1 MRLSFIKKE
10 FIEFFKTYR
19 FYVLF
24 GVFAFF
30 GILNAPTAKFL
41 PELMKAIPDMG
52 INIQMPEPVMADSY
66 IQFISNITNAFFA
79 LIIVFMGSVSS
90 EIKKGTIYL
99 VLSKGV
105 SRIDFL
111 YSKMLNALLM
121 YTTAFAGYVL
131 LSIIGTLILFGT
143 WYFDGLLLATIS
155 MYLFG
160 LILLTASISASAV
173 AKSAGPGAF
182 AGFGLLI
189 FLPLTEILGG
199 AAKWLPGRLMTLPV
213 NYLSGTA
220 IGTDLLKASIS
231 SIFLIA
237 IMITASTIKFS
248 KREL

>member
-1 MRLSFIKKE
+1 MRLSFFKKE

-24 GVFAFF
+24 GVFMFF

-41 PELMKAIPDMG
+41 PELMKAIPDVG
-52 INIQMPEPVMADSY
+52 FDIQIPEPVMADSY
-66 IQFISNITNAFFA
+66 IQFISNITNALFA
-79 LIIVFMGSVSS
+79 LIIVFMGSISS

-111 YSKMLNALLM
+111 YSKLLNALIM
-121 YTTAFAGYVL
+121 YTAAFAGYVAFSVL
-131 LSIIGTLILFGT
+131 GTWILFST
-143 WYFDGLLLATIS
+143 WYFEGLFAATVS

-160 LILLTASISASAV
+160 LILLAASISASAI

-189 FLPLTEILGG
+189 FLPLTEVFGK
-199 AAKWLPGRLMTLPV
+199 AAEWLPGRLMTLPGE
-213 NYLSGTA
+213 YLSGSA
-220 IGTDLLKASIS
+220 AVTDLIKASLS
-231 SIFLIA
+231 SLTLII

>member
-41 PELMKAIPDMG
+41 PELLKAIPDIG
-52 INIQMPEPVMADSY
+52 IDIQIPEPVMMDSY
-66 IQFISNITNAFFA
+66 VQFISNITNALFA

-105 SRIDFL
+105 SRADFL
-111 YSKMLNALLM
+111 FSKILNAWLM
-121 YTTAFAGYVL
+121 YTAAFAAYVV
-131 LSIIGTLILFGT
+131 LSILGTWILFGS
-143 WYFDGLLLATIS
+143 WYFDGLLLASVSI
-155 MYLFG
+155 YLFG
-160 LILLTASISASAV
+160 LIILAASIMASAV

-189 FLPLTEILGG
+189 FLPLTEVLGK
-199 AAKWLPGRLMTLPV
+199 AAAWLPGRLMALPSD
-213 NYLSGTA
+213 YLSQNAT
-220 IGTDLLKASIS
+220 GTDLLKASVF
-231 SIFLIA
+231 SIVLIA
-237 IMITASTIKFS
+237 VLITTATLKFR